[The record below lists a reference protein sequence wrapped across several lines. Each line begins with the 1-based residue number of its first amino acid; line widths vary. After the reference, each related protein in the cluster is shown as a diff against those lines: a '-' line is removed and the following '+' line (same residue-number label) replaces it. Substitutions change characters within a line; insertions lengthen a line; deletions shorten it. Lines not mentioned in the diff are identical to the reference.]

1 MAASKND
8 RRGRFVYRRG
18 PCFPKNLIPRNF
30 RQPPAVHSGHMHQ
43 LLQDLRFGARTLR
56 RTPGFTLVA
65 VLVLALGI
73 GANSAMFTL
82 VNALLLRPLAGRTD
96 EMVGLYSHDRTKPD
110 SYRGFSYPNYVD
122 IRDRNDVFD
131 GLMAHTFAMVG
142 LPEGD
147 ATRRAFVELI
157 SSNYFDTLG
166 VPLSAGRSFTAA
178 EERPGA
184 RIPVV
189 IVGTDRAAQ
198 LGQIIR
204 INAIDF
210 TVVGVAPRGFTGTM
224 ALVSPDMW
232 LPLGMY
238 DVVVND
244 MFKNANTG
252 LADRS
257 NPGLVVAGRLR
268 TAMTLDAAAPRLDAT
283 SRQLEQ
289 TYPGENKNQ
298 LLTVSRL
305 PRMSTSTS
313 PQTDAGLGT
322 AAALLMGLA
331 SIVLLIACLNIA
343 NMLLARGSA
352 RRTEI
357 AIRLAVGGAR
367 GRIVRQLLTEGLL
380 LAFAGAAGGL
390 LLAYWTT
397 AALAGSLAS
406 VLPLSV
412 QFDARP
418 DAAIMAATAG
428 FAILATML
436 FGVGPALKL
445 SRADLV
451 SDLKELA
458 AGNSGL
464 FGRRFSGR
472 NVLVVGQIALSLML
486 LTAGGL
492 FARGALKAASANPG
506 FSYRQA
512 LLVGI
517 DPSLVQYDEA
527 HGRSTFRLVLERL
540 RATPG
545 VDAVGMASSVPFG
558 DLHEGQAVERV
569 GGAQTTR
576 VSATYRIIGADYFRA
591 LNLQMIR
598 GREFTA
604 SDEDSPTAPA
614 TVLID
619 ERLARRLFGTD
630 DPIGQTIRFGEQ
642 QGASQQ
648 SDRTPMIV
656 AGIAPPIRD
665 ELFDRE
671 AGPAIYVA
679 SGRNYRAGMNLHVR
693 TSRPGAEADV
703 LATVRRELRAIDPRL
718 PILQATTMQSF
729 HDRSLA
735 LWAVRSG
742 GRLFLVFGL
751 LALSLAVVGL
761 YGVKSYLVSQRTRE
775 IGIRMALGARSSDV
789 LGMVL
794 REGAS
799 LAVVGVTI
807 GMLLAALLGRVLSGV
822 LYDVQPLDPVVF
834 VSAPIALVIAALVAT
849 WFPARRAT
857 RVTPLTA
864 LK

>member
-1 MAASKND
+1 
-8 RRGRFVYRRG
+8 
-18 PCFPKNLIPRNF
+18 
-30 RQPPAVHSGHMHQ
+30 MHQ

-56 RTPGFTLVA
+56 AAPGFTIVA

-82 VNALLLRPLAGRTD
+82 VNALLLRPLAGRAD
-96 EMVGLYSHDRTKPD
+96 ELVGLYSHDRTKPD

-122 IRDRNDVFD
+122 IRAHNDVFD

-142 LPEGD
+142 LPSGD
-147 ATRRAFVELI
+147 TTRRGFVDVV
-157 SSNYFDTLG
+157 SSNYFETLG
-166 VPLSAGRSFTAA
+166 APLSAGRPFSAD

-189 IVGTDRAAQ
+189 IVGADRAAQ
-198 LGQIIR
+198 LGQTIK
-204 INAIDF
+204 INTIDF

-224 ALVSPDMW
+224 ALVTPDMW
-232 LPLGMY
+232 LPLGMF
-238 DVVVND
+238 DIVVND
-244 MFKNANTG
+244 LFKNANGG
-252 LADRS
+252 LADRT

-268 TAMTLDAAAPRLDAT
+268 PGVSIETATAHLDAV
-283 SRQLEQ
+283 SRQLERAF
-289 TYPGENKNQ
+289 PAENKNQ
-298 LLTVSRL
+298 VLTVSPL
-305 PRMSTSTS
+305 PRLSTSTS
-313 PQTDAGLGT
+313 PETDTGL
-322 AAALLMGLA
+322 AAAAGLLMGLA
-331 SIVLLIACLNIA
+331 GVVLLIACLNMA

-352 RRTEI
+352 RRKEI
-357 AIRLAVGGAR
+357 AIRLAVGGGR
-367 GRIVRQLLTEGLL
+367 GRIIRQLLTEGLL
-380 LAFAGAAGGL
+380 LAFLGAAGGL

-397 AALAGSLAS
+397 EALAGSLAS
-406 VLPLSV
+406 VLPLSI
-412 QFDARP
+412 QFDPRP
-418 DAAIMAATAG
+418 DIAIMSATAA
-428 FAILATML
+428 FAIVATML
-436 FGVGPALKL
+436 FGIGPALKM

-451 SDLKELA
+451 SDLKELTA
-458 AGNSGL
+458 DGTRL
-464 FGRRFSGR
+464 LGRRFSGR
-472 NVLVVGQIALSLML
+472 NILVVGQIALSLML

-512 LLVGI
+512 LLVSI
-517 DPSLVQYDEA
+517 DPSLAQYDEA

-540 RATPG
+540 RRVPG
-545 VDAVGMASSVPFG
+545 VEALGMASSVPFG
-558 DLHEGQAVERV
+558 DIHEGQAVERV
-569 GGAQTTR
+569 GGGQNPR

-591 LNLQMIR
+591 LNLSMIR

-604 SDEDSPTAPA
+604 SEEESPTSPA
-614 TVLID
+614 TAIID

-630 DPIGQTIRFGEQ
+630 DPIGQTIRVGEQ
-642 QGASQQ
+642 TGVTQH
-648 SDRTPMIV
+648 DRAPMV
-656 AGIAPPIRD
+656 VVGIAAPIRD

-679 SGRNYRAGMNLHVR
+679 AGRNYRAGMNLHVR

-703 LATVRRELRAIDPRL
+703 LATLRRELRAIDPRL
-718 PILQATTMQSF
+718 PVLQATTMQAF
-729 HDRSLA
+729 HDQSLE

-789 LGMVL
+789 LRMVL
-794 REGAS
+794 REGAA
-799 LAVVGVTI
+799 LALVGVTI
-807 GMLLAALLGRVLSGV
+807 GILLAALLGRVLSGV
-822 LYDVQPLDPVVF
+822 LYEVQPLDPVVF

-849 WFPARRAT
+849 WIPARRAT
-857 RVTPLTA
+857 QVTPLTA